1 MGSIRFCVVANRGRA
16 FFGVCDFG
24 CTHFLFFGGNIM
36 FENVGQKIKNYAKA
50 LFVGQLIL
58 YIVGGIILI
67 AVGVDGEEAW
77 IFVGIAL
84 LALGWV
90 IAWLNSV
97 FIYGFGELIV
107 KTTEVERNT
116 RGGEKKSEVQA
127 KVDDER
133 LKNNYLIVK
142 SRVDNL

>member
-1 MGSIRFCVVANRGRA
+1 
-16 FFGVCDFG
+16 
-24 CTHFLFFGGNIM
+24 M
-36 FENVGQKIKNYAKA
+36 FENVGQRIKNYAKA
-50 LFVGQLIL
+50 LFIGQLIL

-67 AVGVDGEEAW
+67 AIGVDGDTAL
-77 IFVGIAL
+77 ILVGIAL
-84 LALGWV
+84 LLVGWA

-107 KTTEVERNT
+107 KATEIERNT

-133 LKNNYLIVK
+133 LKKLEKLRAEGLITEEEFK
-142 SRVDNL
+142 TALNK